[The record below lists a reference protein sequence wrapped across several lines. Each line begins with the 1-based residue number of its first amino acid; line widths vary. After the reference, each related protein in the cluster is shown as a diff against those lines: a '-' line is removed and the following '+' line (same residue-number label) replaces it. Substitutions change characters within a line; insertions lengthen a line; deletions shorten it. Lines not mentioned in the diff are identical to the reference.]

1 MTMPLAS
8 PSSAP
13 PRAAAPSPLT
23 LKRIADR
30 PVILGIVGDSAA
42 GKSTFAAGVAQILGE
57 HRVTTIALDDY
68 HKHSRAERKR
78 LGLSAIDPRANHMDI
93 MEQHIRL
100 LREGQPILKP
110 VYDHSDGTLRP
121 PVHVQ
126 PRDYVIVEGLHGYT
140 TRAMRDC
147 YDVKVYLEPEEDLR
161 VYWKITR
168 DTHQR
173 GYQESEVR
181 ESLLT
186 RGELSALYI
195 QPQRTFADMVVQF
208 VRPEGRREE
217 VGPNL
222 VVRHTLRPTLPHPDL
237 SPILE
242 GSKDKVSLTLA
253 RDIDGKPVDVL
264 EIAANL
270 DDKRAKAIE
279 DLLWNLIP
287 ETSHLRADLGQF
299 MDDREHRAKMSHPL
313 ALSQLLITYHLV
325 KAAMGHYAI

>member
-1 MTMPLAS
+1 MAAGLSAMSRPITAAAS
-8 PSSAP
+8 PMAIT
-13 PRAAAPSPLT
+13 RV
-23 LKRIADR
+23 ADR
-30 PVILGIVGDSAA
+30 PIILGIVGDSAA

-57 HRVTTIALDDY
+57 DRVTIIALDDY
-68 HKHSRAERKR
+68 HKHSRAERRR
-78 LGLSAIDPRANHMDI
+78 LGLSALDPRANHMDI

-110 VYDHSDGTLRP
+110 VYDHTDGTLRA
-121 PVHVQ
+121 PVYVK
-126 PRDYVIVEGLHGYT
+126 PKDYVLIEGLLGYT

-161 VYWKITR
+161 VTWKINR
-168 DTHQR
+168 DTSQR
-173 GYQESEVR
+173 GYHEAEVR
-181 ESLLT
+181 QSLQG
-186 RGELSALYI
+186 RGDLSEAWI
-195 QPQRTFADMVVQF
+195 RPQRTFADMVVQF
-208 VRPEGRREE
+208 VRPEGRSDEF
-217 VGPNL
+217 GPNL
-222 VVRHTLRPTLPHPDL
+222 VARHTLRPTLPHPDL

-242 GSKDKVSLTLA
+242 GSKDKVTLTLA

-264 EIAANL
+264 EISGDL

-287 ETSHLRADLGQF
+287 EASHLRANLGQF

>member
-1 MTMPLAS
+1 MSVPLAT
-8 PSSAP
+8 
-13 PRAAAPSPLT
+13 PSPMS
-23 LKRIADR
+23 LKRVADR
-30 PVILGIVGDSAA
+30 PIILGIVGDSAA

-57 HRVTTIALDDY
+57 DRVTIIALDDY
-68 HKHSRAERKR
+68 HKHSRAERRR
-78 LGLSAIDPRANHMDI
+78 LGLSALDPRANHMDV

-110 VYDHSDGTLRP
+110 VYDHSDGTLRA
-121 PVHVQ
+121 PVYVQ
-126 PRDYVIVEGLHGYT
+126 PKDYVIVEGLLGYT

-168 DTHQR
+168 DTSQR
-173 GYQESEVR
+173 GYAESEVR
-181 ESLLT
+181 ESLQS
-186 RGELSALYI
+186 RGELSEAWI
-195 QPQRTFADMVVQF
+195 RPQRTFADMVVQF

-264 EIAANL
+264 EISGDL

-287 ETSHLRADLGQF
+287 EASHLRAHLGQF